1 MDRIIFMVLRNIY
14 RAPFWFYRVL
24 KMGREDAACTE
35 QERYGYIRRMV
46 EEINRTGRVTIR
58 VQGRENLPEQDGFIL
73 FPNHQGLFDAL
84 ALIEASPHPFGVVI
98 KKEAAGIILVK
109 QVVRALR
116 GIAIDREDM
125 KDSVR
130 MIRQVAEEVKAGR
143 NYVIFAEGT
152 RSRRGNELLPFKGGT
167 FKSAVKARC
176 PIVPVALIDSYRPF
190 DERGIARREVQ
201 VHFLPP
207 LYPDQY
213 IDMKTNQIADLVHD
227 QIQEKINQ
235 NIP

>member
-1 MDRIIFMVLRNIY
+1 M
-14 RAPFWFYRVL
+14 
-24 KMGREDAACTE
+24 
-35 QERYGYIRRMV
+35 
-46 EEINRTGRVTIR
+46 
-58 VQGRENLPEQDGFIL
+58 
-73 FPNHQGLFDAL
+73 
-84 ALIEASPHPFGVVI
+84 
-98 KKEAAGIILVK
+98 
-109 QVVRALR
+109 
-116 GIAIDREDM
+116 
-125 KDSVR
+125 
-130 MIRQVAEEVKAGR
+130 
-143 NYVIFAEGT
+143 
-152 RSRRGNELLPFKGGT
+152 
-167 FKSAVKARC
+167 KARC

>member
-1 MDRIIFMVLRNIY
+1 MDREAY
-14 RAPFWFYRVL
+14 RRAFDSLPFSPDFQDRTEALLLEWVNRQ
-24 KMGREDAACTE
+24 E
-35 QERYGYIRRMV
+35 QEEATMNRKFFRRPAV
-46 EEINRTGRVTIR
+46 
-58 VQGRENLPEQDGFIL
+58 
-73 FPNHQGLFDAL
+73 L
-84 ALIEASPHPFGVVI
+84 AAVIAVLMISVSAAVV
-98 KKEAAGIILVK
+98 L
-109 QVVRALR
+109 LNP
-116 GIAIDREDM
+116 
-125 KDSVR
+125 S
-130 MIRQVAEEVKAGR
+130 QVAEEVKAGR

-190 DERGIARREVQ
+190 DERGIARQEVQ